1 MEMKKKLFICA
12 GILTFIFLGL
22 KSLISIKGVTDEVY
36 YIATAYRFY
45 QSDAMQVDDWNAA

>member
-12 GILTFIFLGL
+12 GILTFILLGL
-22 KSLISIKGVTDEVY
+22 KCLISTKGATDEVY

-45 QSDAMQVDDWNAA
+45 QGDAMPVDD